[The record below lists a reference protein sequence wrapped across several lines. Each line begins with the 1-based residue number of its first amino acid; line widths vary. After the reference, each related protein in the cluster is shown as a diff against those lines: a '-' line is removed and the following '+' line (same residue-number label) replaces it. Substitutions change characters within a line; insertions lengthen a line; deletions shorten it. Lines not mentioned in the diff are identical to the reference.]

1 MRIGI
6 VISSAAAAAPTH
18 TTVHIAH
25 AACEA
30 GHAIRFFEP
39 WDFEID
45 VGGRIRGRAHAFDG
59 GSVPSRESLAASL
72 NGRTAVRRSIDV
84 DRLDVLLLRMN
95 PIDTA
100 VVTVAQLAAAAGV
113 RVLNDPHSM
122 LRISHKS
129 WLATLADVPRPRTIV
144 TRSRCAI
151 DTFASSCESG
161 VVVKP
166 ARACGGRAVAIV
178 RSRRRAPLD
187 EAVEAAIAAGDGY
200 VIVQEYLTAAV
211 LGEKRLLWHAGRVLG
226 GYLRMRAPGE
236 FRHNL
241 KMGGQPMPCTVTA
254 GDDALAARLTPHLL
268 SEGVWL
274 AGIDVIGDRVVE
286 VNTLNPGGVHYT
298 ESFTGPGVSRMLLSD
313 LEVQNPAPRFSM
325 VST

>member
-6 VISSAAAAAPTH
+6 VISSAAAAAATH

-30 GHAIRFFEP
+30 GHSVRFFEP

-45 VGGRIRGRAHAFDG
+45 AVGRIRGRAHAFDAG
-59 GSVPSRESLAASL
+59 TAPTREALAATL
-72 NGRTAVRRSIDV
+72 NGRTALRRSVDV

-100 VVTVAQLAAAAGV
+100 VITVAQLAAAAGV

-129 WLATLADVPRPRTIV
+129 WLATLSDVPRPRTIV
-144 TRSRCAI
+144 TRSRSAI
-151 DTFASSCESG
+151 DTFASGCESG

-166 ARACGGRAVAIV
+166 ARSCGGRAVAIV

-187 EAVEAAIAAGDGY
+187 EAVEAAIGAGDGY

-211 LGEKRLLWHAGRVLG
+211 LGEKRLLWHAGKLLG

-241 KMGGQPMPCTVTA
+241 KMGGQPLPCEVTSA
-254 GDDALAARLTPHLL
+254 DQAIAARLTPHLV

-298 ESFTGPGVSRMLLSD
+298 ETFTGLGVSRVLLAD
-313 LEVQNPAPRFSM
+313 LELQLPAPRFSM